1 MIVLQH
7 HSKHKNYI
15 LFQNI
20 FFFFFFSLS
29 LFSLSSP
36 LSFISSLSLLSLV
49 ILSHLFKATM
59 AEPTITKPSLHDS
72 PLPDPSPQKFQQN
85 PPPLNVASQQR
96 IKYQGWV
103 SCPLLSQRRIELPSG
118 DYSPLS
124 LVKGRGSIGFVVVD
138 GVDLRVLPK
147 LFKTL
152 SFFYAFRN

>member
-1 MIVLQH
+1 
-7 HSKHKNYI
+7 
-15 LFQNI
+15 
-20 FFFFFFSLS
+20 
-29 LFSLSSP
+29 
-36 LSFISSLSLLSLV
+36 
-49 ILSHLFKATM
+49 M
-59 AEPTITKPSLHDS
+59 AEPTITKPGLHDS

-85 PPPLNVASQQR
+85 PPSLNRASQRR

-103 SCPLLSQRRIELPSG
+103 GCPLLSQRRIKLPSG

-124 LVKGRGSIGFVVVD
+124 LVEGRGSMGFVVVG